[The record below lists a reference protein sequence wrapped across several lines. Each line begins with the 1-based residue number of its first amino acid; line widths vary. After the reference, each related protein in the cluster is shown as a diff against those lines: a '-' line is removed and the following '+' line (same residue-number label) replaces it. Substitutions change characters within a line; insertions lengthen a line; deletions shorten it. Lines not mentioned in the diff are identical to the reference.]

1 MTSCRVCGA
10 ALGSPAYHAPKP
22 AMTSIMTLVGEPTLV
37 FVCEDCGH
45 AQSPNLPDISAFY
58 DTGYRISLASED
70 HDQIFSVTAAG
81 EPIYRTA
88 HQAAIGL
95 DMLDLPQGARLL
107 DYGAAKAT
115 TLRKMMRVR
124 PDLRP
129 AVFDVSADYAAFWD
143 GWVPAED
150 QATYQVPAGWEGAF
164 DAVMSHFV
172 LEHVEAPV
180 PFLTQICRL
189 LRPGGQ
195 VLISVPDVAAN
206 PGDMI
211 VADHLSHFSAPSLA
225 RALTD
230 AGFGSVAFDT
240 TSFPG
245 AFFVTAKKVAAE
257 TAGVAGKDPS
267 AAVGE
272 AREICTFW
280 TQAVRHVDAAA
291 ERLAGQRV
299 AIYGA
304 GFYGA
309 WIASRLGSHMDVSVF
324 LDQNPNLAGS
334 TLHGRPVVPPAA
346 LPADVEAVF
355 VGLNPKKARGIV
367 AQVPALQR
375 ERLELVW
382 LDA

>member
-1 MTSCRVCGA
+1 MTACRVCGA
-10 ALGSPAYHAPKP
+10 ALGAPAYHAPSP
-22 AMTSIMTLVGEPTLV
+22 AMTSIMTLLSEPTEA
-37 FVCEDCGH
+37 FICDDCGH

-95 DMLDLPQGARLL
+95 EMLDLPQGARLL

-115 TLRKMMRVR
+115 TLRKMMAIR

-143 GWVPAED
+143 GWVPAEE
-150 QATYQVPAGWEGAF
+150 QATYEVPPGWDGAF

-172 LEHVEAPV
+172 LEHVEAPA
-180 PFLTQICRL
+180 PFLAQICRL

-225 RALTD
+225 RALAD
-230 AGFGSVAFDT
+230 AGFGAVVFDT
-240 TSFPG
+240 ASFPG
-245 AFFVTAKKVAAE
+245 AFFVTARKGAAAATVPAGDVAKA
-257 TAGVAGKDPS
+257 VAH
-267 AAVGE
+267 
-272 AREICTFW
+272 ARDICAFW
-280 TQAVRHVDAAA
+280 SEAVRHVDTAA
-291 ERLAGQRV
+291 ERLAEHRV

-309 WIASRLGSHMDVSVF
+309 WIASRLGTQADVAVF

-334 TLHGRPVVPPAA
+334 TLHGRPVVPPSA

-367 AQVPALQR
+367 SQVPVLQR

-382 LDA
+382 LEA